1 MCSISY
7 LGFTGN
13 KILFGES
20 RDCPMH
26 VLSTRNFH
34 YSLIDYT
41 GVRLMVISSGTIN
54 INGICQGVTMTGF
67 HPGN

>member
-1 MCSISY
+1 
-7 LGFTGN
+7 
-13 KILFGES
+13 
-20 RDCPMH
+20 MH

-54 INGICQGVTMTGF
+54 INGILVCQGVTMTGF